1 MATKQYTNKDVELY
15 SRWVYTEEK
24 DDDIGVYLALTS
36 RPTTSTKTITFSLS
50 DLPSGSIIN
59 KITLTW
65 SPDSSK
71 SNSYI
76 SSTSYYGYQ
85 FGRTYAG
92 SSTGKTYVSAST
104 KTIDLTSYYNS
115 DSKEVSATFRAY
127 MSASL
132 PSQQSYAGANGA
144 GQAGNNYIYV
154 QWKNITLT
162 VDYTPYVKLSTP
174 LVESSTV
181 TMKTTDSATFTW
193 GASSS
198 TGSNVVSY
206 YQIYKNGAALTTT
219 TNTSYSI
226 TGSSVGSD
234 SSAVFTVKAISSEPG
249 YDSVLSNSY
258 TVQCYKDF
266 VMPPLLLYT
275 NKNSTQSSTITVGTS
290 EKPSITAVWDIS
302 GLGGTYDGIK
312 SIAFNSTALS
322 ANAESYSIGAIS
334 SKTTYTLTITMKS
347 GYSGTSTA
355 TANIATVGA
364 ISFTSAS
371 TGTVGPSTT
380 YSWSEASGATDYYF
394 YLDGDIGD
402 YSGTTTNTSIN
413 QNISNYVNNGSSF
426 TFTIYPR
433 ANAPYGGYTQGTG
446 IVASQTRA
454 TKPAINGNIS
464 ITGDTGIPNVYAY
477 NVVNINITNASS
489 YSGVIINASTQ
500 TSAIKDFTNNSAS
513 ILSTSHNISS
523 ISEGTSITYTIKLYN
538 SYGEENEYTH
548 TIIRFQKPTVAITG
562 VSTSLGV
569 ANKTATI
576 NFKITPSP
584 HSVNG
589 STYYYPEISYGG
601 QTVKGT
607 TTNIKYSNETSVQ
620 VSIDFQSSSSTLRTG
635 LSVLYDALRGANG
648 LPIGKPTLSFNIV
661 VYDSNIG
668 SNFSNRASSS
678 YNQVIDYRAY
688 PTNSKLTIS
697 SSATYPSSKDAIT
710 LTSSASII
718 DAAGNTGGLI
728 YNITRANPY
737 ATFTGASIQEV
748 LNTISSDTIYN
759 YTLTVSKQYKDGNIS
774 ASPVSASINV
784 YRFIPP
790 SFTVSNL
797 QWEENTLKGTINIS
811 DLGGSNNKT
820 PNVSYYTCTVREIGG
835 NNLYTKVA
843 TNGDYSNN
851 QVEQNF
857 TYSNTARE
865 ISLQIIV
872 TACSK
877 TGKSQQTILGP
888 FLVKPSGIPFSIR
901 KNGAGVHVEADFNPK
916 TSDAAFKVVGNSD
929 TDAIV
934 EFSNGNGRDNSAIL
948 LNSNG
953 TKTYLSLQCPD
964 GGEPY
969 FTIIFPD

>member
-1 MATKQYTNKDVELY
+1 MATKQYTNEDVELY
-15 SRWVYTEEK
+15 SRWQYTEET
-24 DDDIGVYLALTS
+24 DDDADVYLALTS
-36 RPTTSTKTITFSLS
+36 RPTTNTKTITFSLS

-65 SPDSSK
+65 SPDSWR

-76 SSTSYYGYQ
+76 SGTYYGYQ

-92 SSTGKTYVSAST
+92 SSTGEIYVSAST

-115 DSKEVSATFRAY
+115 DSKKVSATFRAY

-144 GQAGNNYIYV
+144 GQAGYNYAYV

-181 TMKTTDSATFTW
+181 TMKITDSTTFTW

-206 YQIYKNGAALTTT
+206 YQIYKNDAALTTT
-219 TNTSYSI
+219 TSTSYSI
-226 TGSSVGSD
+226 KGSDVGSD
-234 SSAVFTVKAISSEPG
+234 SSAVFTVKAISNQSG
-249 YDSVLSNSY
+249 YDSAVSNGF
-258 TVQCYKDF
+258 TVQCYKNF
-266 VMPPLLLYT
+266 SMPTLYLYT

-290 EKPSITAVWDIS
+290 EKPSITAVWDTS
-302 GLGGTYDGIK
+302 NLGGTYDSIK
-312 SIAFNSTALS
+312 SITFNSVALS
-322 ANAESYSIGAIS
+322 ANAESYSIGTIS
-334 SKTTYTLTITMKS
+334 SKTTYILAITMKS

-355 TANIATVGA
+355 TANIATVGT
-364 ISFTSAS
+364 ISFISAS

-380 YSWSEASGATDYYF
+380 YSWSGASGATDYYF

-446 IVASQTRA
+446 ITASQNRA
-454 TKPAINGNIS
+454 AKPAINGNIS
-464 ITGDTGIPNVYAY
+464 ITGDTGVPNTYAY
-477 NVVNINITNASS
+477 NTVNIKITNASS
-489 YSGVIINASTQ
+489 YNRVTINASTQ
-500 TSAIKDFTNNSAS
+500 TSAIKDFTNNSAAT
-513 ILSTSHNISS
+513 LSTSHTISS
-523 ISEGTSITYTIKLYN
+523 ISEGASITYTIKLYN
-538 SYGEENEYTH
+538 SYGEENEYTY
-548 TIIRFQKPTVAITG
+548 TIIRFQRPTVTITG
-562 VSTSLGV
+562 VNTSSGV
-569 ANKTATI
+569 TSKTATI

-584 HSVNG
+584 HSG
-589 STYYYPEISYGG
+589 SGNTYYYPEISYGS

-607 TTNIKYSNETSVQ
+607 TANIKYNNETSVQ
-620 VSIDFQSSSSTLRTG
+620 VSIDFQNSSTLQAG
-635 LSVLYDALRGANG
+635 LSALYEALRGTND
-648 LPIGKPTLSFNIV
+648 LPIGRPTLSFNIV
-661 VYDSNIG
+661 VYDNNIG
-668 SNFSNRASSS
+668 ANFSNRASSN
-678 YNQVIDYRAY
+678 YNQVVDYRAY
-688 PTNSKLTIS
+688 PTNSKLTVS
-697 SSATYPSSKDAIT
+697 SSATYPSSKDTIT
-710 LTSSASII
+710 LTSSASIT
-718 DAAGNTGGLI
+718 DAVGNTGGLI

-737 ATFTGASIQEV
+737 ATFTGASVQEV
-748 LNTISSDTIYN
+748 LNTISSDTTYT
-759 YTLTVSKQYKDGNIS
+759 YTLTVSKQYKDGNAS
-774 ASPVSASINV
+774 ANPVSASIKV

-797 QWEENTLKGTINIS
+797 QWENNTLKGTINIS
-811 DLGGSNNKT
+811 DLGGSNNKS
-820 PNVSYYTCTVREIGG
+820 PNISYYTCTVREIGG

-857 TYSNTARE
+857 TYSNTPRE

-872 TACSK
+872 TAYSK
-877 TGKSQQTILGP
+877 TGKSQQTTLGS

-901 KNGAGVHVEADFNPK
+901 KNGVGVHVEANFKPEIN
-916 TSDAAFKVVGNSD
+916 DAAFKVVGNSD

-934 EFSNGNGRDNSAIL
+934 EFENGNSRRNSNIL

-953 TKTYLSLQCPD
+953 AKMYLSLQYPE

-969 FTIIFPD
+969 FTVIFE